1 MLVICWL
8 SWWNLLLYCLVW
20 KMKVDVYMLFYLNE
34 WKSVKCKVCV
44 VCCDCYVV
52 SGLVLMWL
60 LSYVLMCG
68 VLLCVLIV
76 DVGMVVS
83 VCCVCFSV
91 CVKLCNLCV
100 VGWLV
105 VCWCMSVVL
114 MFVLINVSWVL
125 MKLMYSVW

>member
-1 MLVICWL
+1 
-8 SWWNLLLYCLVW
+8 
-20 KMKVDVYMLFYLNE
+20 
-34 WKSVKCKVCV
+34 
-44 VCCDCYVV
+44 
-52 SGLVLMWL
+52 
-60 LSYVLMCG
+60 MCG